1 MNAPYIFTGYM
12 AFYGDDI
19 GDVTIVGILDG
30 SWNPALAFTTINKK
44 YIGGNTISSWM
55 EFSLMI
61 IPSKDVITVFTET
74 RQDWT
79 HGNVAGWY
87 DNLSLRPVP
96 EPTKLLPSQHLRE
109 NLIHKEKPAQERQ
122 TKADTEKRF

>member
-1 MNAPYIFTGYM
+1 VNTPYIFTGYM

-30 SWNPALAFTTINKK
+30 SWNPALAFTTIKK
-44 YIGGNTISSWM
+44 NYIGGNTVSSWM
-55 EFSLMI
+55 EFSIMI

-74 RQDWT
+74 RQDWL

-96 EPTKLLPSQHLRE
+96 EPTKFSTSQQLKE
-109 NLIHKEKPAQERQ
+109 NLIHKEKQ
-122 TKADTEKRF
+122 TQGIKTEADTEKRF

>member
-1 MNAPYIFTGYM
+1 
-12 AFYGDDI
+12 
-19 GDVTIVGILDG
+19 
-30 SWNPALAFTTINKK
+30 WNPALAFTTINKK

-96 EPTKLLPSQHLRE
+96 EPTKLLPSQHL
-109 NLIHKEKPAQERQ
+109 KEKPAQERQ
-122 TKADTEKRF
+122 TKADAEKRF

>member
-1 MNAPYIFTGYM
+1 VNTPYIFTGYM

-44 YIGGNTISSWM
+44 YIGGNTVSSWM

-96 EPTKLLPSQHLRE
+96 EPTKLLPSQ
-109 NLIHKEKPAQERQ
+109 NLKDNLTHKEKQTQGRQ